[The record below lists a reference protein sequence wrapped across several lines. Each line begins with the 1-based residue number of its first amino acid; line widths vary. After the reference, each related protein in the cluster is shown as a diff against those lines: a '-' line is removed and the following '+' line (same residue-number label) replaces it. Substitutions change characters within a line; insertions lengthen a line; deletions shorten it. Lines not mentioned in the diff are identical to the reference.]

1 MAEKY
6 LLKSGIFS
14 NFSGCHTFSKISLYF
29 KKTNSARNIFQT
41 HSEIC
46 SKSFFYDEID
56 LNQSVKGTLKVLRK
70 SLKTVLEEVHFIVN
84 LFSFHLLPVHQ
95 ANLSLPKV
103 SYLPS
108 YRHNNL
114 QNSRWCRKI
123 VNSLSVYLF
132 LGSEL

>member
-6 LLKSGIFS
+6 LLKSGSFR
-14 NFSGCHTFSKISLYF
+14 NLSGCDTFSKISLYF

-46 SKSFFYDEID
+46 SKSVCCDSID

-84 LFSFHLLPVHQ
+84 LFSFRILPVHQ
-95 ANLSLPKV
+95 ANPSLPRV
-103 SYLPS
+103 SYFPCF
-108 YRHNNL
+108 RHNNL
-114 QNSRWCRKI
+114 QTSP
-123 VNSLSVYLF
+123 
-132 LGSEL
+132 

>member
-6 LLKSGIFS
+6 LLKSGSFR
-14 NFSGCHTFSKISLYF
+14 NLSGCDTFSKISLYF

-46 SKSFFYDEID
+46 SKSVCCDSID

-84 LFSFHLLPVHQ
+84 LFSFHILPVHQ
-95 ANLSLPKV
+95 ANPSLPRV
-103 SYLPS
+103 SYLPCF
-108 YRHNNL
+108 RHNNL
-114 QNSRWCRKI
+114 QTSLWCKPP
-123 VNSLSVYLF
+123 LF
-132 LGSEL
+132 LEFEP